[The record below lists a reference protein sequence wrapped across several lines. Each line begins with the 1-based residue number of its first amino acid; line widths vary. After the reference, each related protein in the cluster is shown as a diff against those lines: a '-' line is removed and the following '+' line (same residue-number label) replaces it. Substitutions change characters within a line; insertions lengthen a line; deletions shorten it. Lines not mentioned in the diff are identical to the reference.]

1 MVAYQK
7 QQKKKNVKNSGLK
20 SGWGTFWNL
29 SSVNLRESVLNS
41 IWLTNKT
48 IFTKWSLMG
57 DGRLR
62 EVVAERVD
70 CIFFV

>member
-1 MVAYQK
+1 MAAYQK

-20 SGWGTFWNL
+20 IGWGTLRNL
-29 SSVNLRESVLNS
+29 SSGHLRESVLNS